1 MDGPALADD
10 HWFGLGPY
18 FTETTRLR
26 IDAETRTLLDYRRNL
41 TIVHHGLVADRRYRV
56 PLSARFVPD
65 ATNATSARSGITT
78 ATAPRGCDRS

>member
-10 HWFGLGPY
+10 HWFALGPY